1 MIPEPQKLAAL
12 VLSGGGA
19 LGASHIGVLKVLEE
33 QGYGFD
39 FIAGVSA
46 GSIIAALASCGKTA
60 SQTKQLLDEV
70 SFFALAFDFRKTF
83 YALLRGNKVK
93 EFLDRVFEGRTFADL
108 SCKLLIGATDFSTGE
123 RVIIAQGKIAD
134 AVRASISVPMVFEP
148 FFHPDEKRWLVDGGL
163 AQNFPLDLALA
174 QYQGSR
180 IFAVDAATS
189 FARDVAFD
197 QKARKSR
204 AKNLLQTAQRTIHII
219 LLNQQNHF
227 ARDQR
232 VTEIRPH
239 LEEYSA
245 VDVFRLDQITQRG
258 EEAAR
263 EIF

>member
-1 MIPEPQKLAAL
+1 MIPDQQKLAAL

-33 QGYGFD
+33 RGYGFD

-46 GSIIAALASCGKTA
+46 GSIIGALVSCGKTA
-60 SQTKQLLDEV
+60 TETKQLLDEV
-70 SFFALAFDFRKTF
+70 SFFSLAFDFRKTF
-83 YALLRGNKVK
+83 YALLRGDKVK

-108 SCKLLIGATDFSTGE
+108 GCKLLIGATDFSTGE
-123 RVIIAQGKIAD
+123 RVIITKGKIAD
-134 AVRASISVPMVFEP
+134 AVRASISVPMIFEP

-163 AQNFPLDLALA
+163 SQNFPLDLAVTY
-174 QYQGSR
+174 YQGSR

-189 FARDVAFD
+189 FVRDMAFD
-197 QKARKSR
+197 QRRRKGR

-219 LLNQQNHF
+219 LLNQQSQF
-227 ARDQR
+227 AQDQR
-232 VTEIRPH
+232 VTEVRPH

-245 VDVFRLDQITQRG
+245 VDVFRLDQIVQRG

-263 EIF
+263 EIS